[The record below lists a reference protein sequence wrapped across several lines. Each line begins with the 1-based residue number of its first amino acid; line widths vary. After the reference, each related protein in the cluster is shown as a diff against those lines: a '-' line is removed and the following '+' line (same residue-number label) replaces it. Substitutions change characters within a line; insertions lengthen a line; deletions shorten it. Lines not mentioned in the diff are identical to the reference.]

1 MAEKTDLLILLK
13 LDLLITTSAIDSS
26 LIQLL
31 ESAQEMIAREGVT
44 LRPDS
49 AEDNQL
55 IVGYAA
61 YLFRQR
67 NDAGM
72 QMPRWLRYGL
82 NNRVLSEKEGGI

>member
-1 MAEKTDLLILLK
+1 MTKTTDLLVMLK
-13 LDLLITTSAIDSS
+13 LDLLITSSAYDSF
-26 LIQLL
+26 LTQLL
-31 ESAQEMIAREGVT
+31 DSAQEVIAREGVA

-67 NDAGM
+67 SDAGM
-72 QMPRWLRYGL
+72 QMPRWLRYAL
-82 NNRVLSEKEGGI
+82 NNRVLSEKAGGI